1 METLK
6 FQDLSVDDFYC
17 EAFIPADM
25 GLAEIHGKTQNFE
38 IVIDLTNFDVILKE
52 KKREVERKVNLRDW
66 YEKKYLE
73 TLPMEAEVFDFD
85 IGLKPAGE
93 VFEILKDFFTDLYI
107 AYGCNKEIEELGYN
121 TLLNFINYC
130 KNYDKEMEKNLTF

>member
-1 METLK
+1 M
-6 FQDLSVDDFYC
+6 
-17 EAFIPADM
+17 
-25 GLAEIHGKTQNFE
+25 NF
-38 IVIDLTNFDVILKE
+38 NVILKE
-52 KKREVERKVNLRDW
+52 KKRKVERKVNLRDW

-107 AYGCNKEIEELGYN
+107 AYECNKEIEELGYN
-121 TLLNFINYC
+121 TLLNLINYC
-130 KNYDKEMEKNLTF
+130 KNYDKEMEESSTF